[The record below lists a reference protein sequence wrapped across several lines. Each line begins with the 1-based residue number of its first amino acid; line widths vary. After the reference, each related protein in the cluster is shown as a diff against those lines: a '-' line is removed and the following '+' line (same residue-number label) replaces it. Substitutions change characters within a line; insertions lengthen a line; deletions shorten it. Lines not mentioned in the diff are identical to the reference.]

1 MTPQQRIQLVIILIF
16 VGSGVIRWLFQR
28 LQEQAAKKRA
38 LDAIEQRRL
47 EALRTG
53 RNLSEIQ
60 EQSAA
65 PEREQVETAAAAKR
79 RAQIEEFR
87 RRQQERTAQ
96 RSQTFDVP
104 RPIQQ
109 TPVATGPI
117 GRIPGSAGPTVP
129 MPARKS
135 PRVAAPPTQQP
146 KPRAPKA
153 EPAPRPTRPPAEP
166 ASVRPSAEPPA
177 PPHAPPRR
185 LDPVIVAPQTPEQWR
200 RAIVINTILGP
211 APGLSDDADPRQS
224 PA

>member
-38 LDAIEQRRL
+38 LDAVEQRRL

-53 RNLSEIQ
+53 RNLNEIQ
-60 EQSAA
+60 EQAAA
-65 PEREQVETAAAAKR
+65 PAREQVETAAAAKR

-104 RPIQQ
+104 KPIQQ
-109 TPVATGPI
+109 TQVATGPI

-129 MPARKS
+129 MPSRKP
-135 PRVAAPPTQQP
+135 PRVAAPPTPQQ
-146 KPRAPKA
+146 KSRAPQA
-153 EPAPRPTRPPAEP
+153 GPAPRPTRQPAEP
-166 ASVRPSAEPPA
+166 APQRASAEPPA
-177 PPHAPPRR
+177 PPQASPRR
-185 LDPVIVAPQTPEQWR
+185 IEPLVTAPQTPEQWR
-200 RAIVINTILGP
+200 RAIVINAILGP
-211 APGLSDDADPRQS
+211 APGLSVDADPRQS
-224 PA
+224 PV